1 MKKERRKTY
10 VLIGVVGLVCMV
22 VLSFLLRG
30 HSEGVKY
37 IQSQEKRDLTNVSAE
52 VSKDRAKER
61 KKAIREGKLDAYA
74 LLDTYCQE

>member
-10 VLIGVVGLVCMV
+10 VLIGVVCLVCMV

-61 KKAIREGKLDAYA
+61 KRIFKFL
-74 LLDTYCQE
+74 

>member
-10 VLIGVVGLVCMV
+10 VLIGVVCLVCMV

-37 IQSQEKRDLTNVSAE
+37 IQSQEKRDLT
-52 VSKDRAKER
+52 KFLLKFQRTGRRKEKR
-61 KKAIREGKLDAYA
+61 RFVKVN
-74 LLDTYCQE
+74 